1 MFFIA
6 PFDCATSERDILM
19 RFMPNLPDY
28 IAKAVPNPPSNRA
41 PWYSNT
47 APSYAGVFLWVVFYQ
62 SLAAGTLEHAGPML
76 CILALIVAGLLS
88 FGLYYYVP
96 GMLGMKTGYP
106 LYVVGSSTFGTAGGY
121 VMPGLLMGVLQ
132 VGWFAVN
139 TYFSTTYILLG
150 LKMDAKAGTLTFAI
164 VAILWAYGTAY
175 LGEKG
180 IHYVARASLFLNAIP
195 LLMIVFVFFKT
206 ADGIGKF
213 TVPKP
218 DPYIAFVLLLQ
229 AVIGF
234 FATAGAAGV
243 DFGMNSRN
251 ASDVKWGGLVGITLA
266 IIVAGGLPL
275 LAVAGLHGN
284 NPGIASYSYDAVI
297 GNIGGF
303 LATAMFFLFAV
314 ASVVPACFCAFIA
327 GNSFS
332 TMLPGVPRMSSTMVG
347 VTIALILAIT
357 GVAADLAFVFGL
369 VGASFGPICG
379 AMVAD
384 YLLSGGK
391 WAGPRAGINWAG
403 YAAWALGF
411 TVGIVDHLPVSDA
424 LKQHAQP
431 AVLFSFL
438 TGLIVYIIVA
448 KLGGAPATGPLQQ
461 AARA

>member
-1 MFFIA
+1 
-6 PFDCATSERDILM
+6 
-19 RFMPNLPDY
+19 MPNLPDY
-28 IAKAVPNPPSNRA
+28 IAKAIPNPPSNRA

-62 SLAAGTLEHAGPML
+62 SLAQGTLEHAGPL
-76 CILALIVAGLLS
+76 VCILALIIAGLLS

-121 VMPGLLMGVLQ
+121 LMPGLLMGVLQ

-150 LKMDAKAGTLTFAI
+150 LGMDAKARTLTFGI
-164 VAILWAYGTAY
+164 VAAIWAYATGY
-175 LGEKG
+175 VGIKG
-180 IHYVARASLFLNAIP
+180 IHYVAKASLFLNAIP
-195 LLMIVFVFFKT
+195 LLMIVVVFFNT
-206 ADGIGKF
+206 SGGIGKF

-218 DPYIAFVLLLQ
+218 DPFLAFGLLLQ

-251 ASDVKWGGLVGITLA
+251 ESDVKWGGLVGITLA
-266 IIVAGGLPL
+266 IIIAGSLPI
-275 LAVAGLHGN
+275 LAVAGAHGN
-284 NPGIASYSYDAVI
+284 NPGLTSYSFDAVI

-314 ASVVPACFCAFIA
+314 ASIVPACFCAFIA

-332 TMLPGVPRMSSTMVG
+332 TMLPGVARMSSTMVG
-347 VTIALILAIT
+347 VTVALILAIT
-357 GVAADLAFVFGL
+357 GYAANLAVVFSL

-391 WAGPRAGINWAG
+391 WSGPRAGINWAG

-411 TVGIVDHLPVSDA
+411 IVGILPLGYIQIPAD
-424 LKQHAQP
+424 LQPYTQP
-431 AVLFSFL
+431 AVLYSFI
-438 TGLIVYIIVA
+438 TGLIVYTVVA
-448 KLGGAPATGPLQQ
+448 KLGGQPAIVQIQQ
-461 AARA
+461 KTARA

>member
-1 MFFIA
+1 
-6 PFDCATSERDILM
+6 
-19 RFMPNLPDY
+19 MPNLPDY
-28 IAKAVPNPPSNRA
+28 IAKAVPNPPANRA

-62 SLAAGTLEHAGPML
+62 SLAQGTLDHAGPL
-76 CILALIVAGLLS
+76 VCILALIIAGLLS

-121 VMPGLLMGVLQ
+121 LMPGLLMGLLQ

-150 LKMDAKAGTLTFAI
+150 LGMDAKPGTLVFGIIAAI
-164 VAILWAYGTAY
+164 WAYATAY
-175 LGEKG
+175 IGIKG
-180 IHYVARASLFLNAIP
+180 IHYVAKVSLFLNAIP
-195 LLMIVFVFFKT
+195 LLMILVVFFNT
-206 ADGIGKF
+206 AGGISKF

-218 DPYIAFVLLLQ
+218 DPFLAFVLLLQ

-251 ASDVKWGGLVGITLA
+251 ESDVKWGGLVGITLA
-266 IIVAGGLPL
+266 IIIAGSLPI
-275 LAVAGLHGN
+275 LAVAGAHGN
-284 NPGIASYSYDAVI
+284 NPGLTSYSFDAVI

-314 ASVVPACFCAFIA
+314 ASIVPACFCAFIA

-347 VTIALILAIT
+347 VTVALILAIT
-357 GVAADLAFVFGL
+357 GYAANLAVVFSL

-391 WAGPRAGINWAG
+391 WSGPRAGINWAG

-411 TVGIVDHLPVSDA
+411 IVGILPLGYVPVPSSI
-424 LKQHAQP
+424 QPYTQP
-431 AVLFSFL
+431 AVLYSFL
-438 TGLIVYIIVA
+438 TGLIVYTIVA
-448 KLGGAPATGPLQQ
+448 KMGGQPDVVLIQTKT
-461 AARA
+461 ARA